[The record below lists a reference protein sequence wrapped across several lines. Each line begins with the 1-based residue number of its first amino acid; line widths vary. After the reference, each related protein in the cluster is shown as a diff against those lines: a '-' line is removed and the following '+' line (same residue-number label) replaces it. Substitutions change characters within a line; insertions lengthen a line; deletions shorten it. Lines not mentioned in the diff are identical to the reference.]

1 MRMDR
6 SETLLLV
13 AGVVVALAG
22 FLLPNWTISI
32 ATSAFATA
40 LVVQGIV
47 LLIRAGLVSFGQ
59 GLFFGIGGYAAG
71 MSNRFLGITD
81 VVGML
86 ALGLVVAVGLAMVL
100 GLLLSRYREIFFA
113 MLTLAFS
120 MILYGVLVKSQALGS
135 TDGFGVGAWHI
146 LGWVPPEGYRRLS
159 LFVLTVVIG
168 TVVAVL
174 LHRYRRSA
182 LGLACEAIRENEVR
196 VEYMGIS
203 QRLVLYINYVIAAA
217 VGALG
222 GSLHALAIG
231 HVDPGMTYWTTSGE
245 FVFIALLA
253 GSGHVA
259 APFIAALLFAMVR
272 TYAVELIPN
281 AWQMG
286 LGITL
291 LVIILFLPGG
301 IWSLFTRLRRATS

>member
-1 MRMDR
+1 MQIDR
-6 SETLLLV
+6 SEWLLL
-13 AGVVVALAG
+13 ASGLLIALAG
-22 FLLPNWTISI
+22 FLVPSWMVSI

-40 LVVQGIV
+40 LVVQGVV

-71 MSNRFLGITD
+71 MGNRFLGMTE
-81 VVGML
+81 VFSML
-86 ALGLVVAVGLAMVL
+86 ALGLVVAVALAMVL
-100 GLLLSRYREIFFA
+100 GLLVSRYREIFFA

-120 MILYGVLVKSQALGS
+120 MIAYGVLVKSRALGS
-135 TDGFGVGAWHI
+135 TDGFGIEAWHI
-146 LGWVPPEGYRRLS
+146 LGWTPPEGYGQLS
-159 LFVLTVVIG
+159 LFLLTVAIG
-168 TVVAVL
+168 SVVAIL

-222 GSLHALAIG
+222 GSLYALTVG
-231 HVDPGMTYWTTSGE
+231 HVDPEMVYWTTSGE
-245 FVFIALLA
+245 LVFIALLA

-259 APFIAALLFAMVR
+259 APFIAALVFALVR
-272 TYAVELIPN
+272 TYAVQLIPN

-291 LVIILFLPGG
+291 LLIILFLPGG
-301 IWSLFTRLRRATS
+301 IWSLFTRLRRAMS